1 MEVGVKNS
9 FRLSLLA
16 AVVTIAFAMPARAQV
31 QTGSILVKAVDQ
43 QGAVL
48 PGTTVTI
55 TSPAL
60 VTPQVGVTDATGVF
74 RFLSLPPGTY
84 TVKFELASFQTI
96 IREGIIVH
104 VGQTTPLDATL
115 KVASVSE
122 TLTVTGQSPTV
133 DTTSANVSVTLS
145 SKLLESTPN
154 GRDIWSLV
162 EYKVPGLTS
171 SRPDVGGTSGGLQG
185 AMVARGTPNS
195 QNVQYLNGVNVG
207 DPSAV
212 GYAGFYYD
220 YGSFDEVQVST
231 GAQDITVPS
240 GGVFVNMVTKSGTD
254 QYRGDGSFFWEGS
267 GTQSHNVDSTLLNE
281 GFKPDTNK
289 TDFVSD
295 VNVNIGGPILKNKLR
310 FFGSFRD
317 WRVHVNV
324 PAAFSESVLD
334 QTNITSGLGNFTY
347 QLNDKNRITAFYAR
361 QYYKK
366 PDRFLGSSAFFTSQS
381 NSNEDDVF
389 DIVQGLWNSVMSN
402 HFFMDARV
410 SYNRIFFPLYF
421 NGNDQTL
428 YDLSTGIRTRNAA
441 QEYIF
446 IRNRL
451 QTSATFNYYLDQALG
466 GRHEFR
472 FGVDNSHMPTSTEVH
487 RFDDLGLTYFS
498 STGASQS
505 VTFYNSPNDSK
516 ANLNVFA
523 LYLQDSYTV
532 KKLSLVGGI
541 RWERVESYLPAQ
553 SSPPSQWFPDA
564 TRSFPE
570 VRNAPLWHNIGPRI
584 SAIYDVDGTGKTALK
599 FSAARYYYM
608 ISTGTANNI
617 NPNFSVSTTYAW
629 NDANHDL
636 RFQPGEQTGTPT
648 QSGGLTT
655 SFDPNFRRPY
665 TNEVTAGI
673 DREVLP
679 SLKVSAVYTYRG
691 ERYPQAYINGASP
704 FNSWVLK
711 SGVDPGP
718 DGVVGTADDGTYS
731 YYDRTVPGTQILITN
746 DPTSLQTYKGLELTA
761 TKRFSNRWT
770 MLMGYTY
777 SHTTLKDLSLGT
789 SSSNPSPNDLLNA
802 TGPINAIA
810 STGSSD
816 RPQQFK
822 LTGSYILPYDIAL
835 GANVRI
841 QSGPPITRQIAAPL
855 SFGGSATVYVEPQ
868 GSHRLDALKT
878 IDLRLGK
885 IFQMGQ
891 NHTLE
896 ADMDIFNLTNANTG
910 WEAYSLTG
918 RLNVHPGGDP
928 SAPVNNI
935 QQFMTPDQI
944 LAPRIIRFGVS
955 YRF

>member
-1 MEVGVKNS
+1 MRVLVGA
-9 FRLSLLA
+9 LSLGLF
-16 AVVTIAFAMPARAQV
+16 AVPARAQV
-31 QTGSILVKAVDQ
+31 QTGSILVKAIDQ

-48 PGTTVTI
+48 PGTTITI
-55 TSPAL
+55 SSPAL
-60 VTPQVGVTDATGVF
+60 VTPQVGTTDASGVF

-84 TVKFELASFQTI
+84 SVKFELSSFQTVV
-96 IREGIIVH
+96 RQGIIVS
-104 VGQTTPLDATL
+104 VGQTTPLDVTL

-133 DTTSANVSVTLS
+133 DTTSANVAVTLS
-145 SKLLESTPN
+145 SQLMQSTPN

-162 EYKVPGLTS
+162 EYKVPGLIS

-254 QYRGDGSFFWEGS
+254 QFRGDGSFFWEGS
-267 GTQSHNVDSTLLNE
+267 GTQSRNVDSTLLNL

-295 VNVNIGGPILKNKLR
+295 VNVNVGGPIIRNKLR

-347 QLNDKNRITAFYAR
+347 QLNDKNRVTAFYAR

-366 PDRFLGSSAFFTSQS
+366 PDRFLGSSPFFTSQS
-381 NSNEDDVF
+381 NSNEDDKF

-410 SYNRIFFPLYF
+410 SFNRIFFPLYF

-428 YDLSTGIRTRNAA
+428 LDLTTSIRTRNAL
-441 QEYIF
+441 QEYVF
-446 IRNRL
+446 IRKRL
-451 QTSATFNYYLDQALG
+451 QSSATFNYYVDQALG

-487 RFDDLGLTYFS
+487 RLDDLSLTYFS
-498 STGASQS
+498 STGASRS

-523 LYLQDSYTV
+523 LYFQDSYTARR
-532 KKLSLVGGI
+532 LSLVGGV

-553 SSPPSQWFPDA
+553 SSPPSKWFPDA
-564 TRSFPE
+564 QRSFSP
-570 VRNAPLWHNIGPRI
+570 VRDAPLWHDIGPRV
-584 SAIYDVDGTGKTALK
+584 SAIYDLFGDGSTALK

-617 NPNFSVSTTYAW
+617 NPNFSVSKTYAW

-636 RFQPGEQTGTPT
+636 RFQDGEQVGTPT
-648 QSGGLTT
+648 ESGGLTT

-665 TNEVTAGI
+665 TNEITAGL

-679 SLKVSAVYTYRG
+679 DLKLSAVYTYRV
-691 ERYPQAYINGASP
+691 ERYPQTSINTASP
-704 FNSWVLK
+704 FSTWVLT
-711 SGVDPGP
+711 SAVDPGP
-718 DGVVGTADDGTYS
+718 DGLIGTADDGTYN
-731 YYDRTVPGTQILITN
+731 YYDRTIPGNQTLITN
-746 DPTSLQTYKGLELTA
+746 DPTSRQTYKGIEITA
-761 TKRFSNRWT
+761 TKRFSRRWQ
-770 MLMGYTY
+770 MLAGYTY
-777 SHTTLKDLSLGT
+777 ARTTLRDLSLGA
-789 SSSNPSPNDLLNA
+789 SPNDLLNA
-802 TGPINAIA
+802 EGPVTN
-810 STGSSD
+810 SGGSSD
-816 RPQQFK
+816 RPQAFK
-822 LTGSYILPYDIAL
+822 LTGNYILPYDITF
-835 GANVRI
+835 GANLRV
-841 QSGPPITRQIAAPL
+841 QSGPPINRRISAPL
-855 SFGGSATVYVEPQ
+855 SFGGSATVNIEPP
-868 GSHRLDALKT
+868 GAHRLPALKT
-878 IDLRLGK
+878 VDLRLGK
-885 IFQMGQ
+885 IFQMGPS
-891 NHTLE
+891 HAFE
-896 ADMDIFNLTNANTG
+896 ADLDIFNLTNANTA

-918 RLNVHPGGDP
+918 RVSVHQGGNA
-928 SAPVNNI
+928 SAPLLNL
-935 QQFMTPDQI
+935 QEFMTPDQI